1 MVNYRNTFSVFG
13 ISLGRSPGTNRREVF
28 VPQRRNGQLMP
39 PEGPAV
45 DALEIQVFLRI
56 ANQRGA
62 RDLLREPVLQARDC
76 GRPNA
81 NQAAGAEKMSSIQ
94 PLAS

>member
-1 MVNYRNTFSVFG
+1 MGARAFG
-13 ISLGRSPGTNRREVF
+13 IGEFHYRLGAFEV
-28 VPQRRNGQLMP
+28 VEKLLRL
-39 PEGPAV
+39 
-45 DALEIQVFLRI
+45 ALEIQVFLRI

-76 GRPNA
+76 GRTNA
-81 NQAAGAEKMSSIQ
+81 NQSAGAEKMSSIQ